1 MATNISCWDN
11 HGLRL
16 PHQCQYRFACFVHV
30 YALHTYIM
38 SSAFSVDTDPTDN
51 RHNVAK
57 VLPWHTGGPRKL
69 AYFSRTPELHQILTN
84 FKTYFTVR
92 IRRTFV
98 IRLSRNILTHL
109 KCVATLP
116 CEMLVSILKAT
127 TKNKTTSVTTHFK
140 SASFSN
146 KAGTLNIWCKSC
158 RMWQLLQT
166 ITETI
171 KSLFPVVNF
180 FKICCCW
187 SLVFICWVTGY
198 QNRLYPN

>member
-1 MATNISCWDN
+1 MSISICMLCACVCTAYLHHVQCFQRRYWS
-11 HGLRL
+11 HGQPPQRGE
-16 PHQCQYRFACFVHV
+16 
-30 YALHTYIM
+30 
-38 SSAFSVDTDPTDN
+38 SSAVTY
-51 RHNVAK
+51 RVA
-57 VLPWHTGGPRKL
+57 LENWHIFLVRL
-69 AYFSRTPELHQILTN
+69 N
-84 FKTYFTVR
+84 FIKYW
-92 IRRTFV
+92 
-98 IRLSRNILTHL
+98 
-109 KCVATLP
+109 P
-116 CEMLVSILKAT
+116 ILKLISQTESEEICNT
-127 TKNKTTSVTTHFK
+127 TITKYPNAPQVCRYTTLWNVSVCQNKTTSVTTHFK